1 MVDRLLRLRPYLAL
15 LQEEGDL
22 DCNLNEQ
29 QWLIITNLKF
39 MLQPFMIAQRL
50 LEGESYITVSLI
62 PYMIYKIRKGLLNA
76 IGNHQASH
84 HVITASTK
92 MLQKLNDIFGTGEE
106 GTMGEGN
113 NRQGDRRRPK
123 GILMLVLVASLLDPR
138 MKSGIGIPSLDREQI
153 WGEIQDSFVC
163 IALEDDKHGQQQ
175 PPLNEDV
182 DEEEHRQQDAVHV
195 MNEAVE
201 NMFDELND
209 LYQAEQQRR
218 NNYNHHHHLNVQQ
231 QFEAV
236 AERVIDAAIAEL
248 TLYRDEPSLPLQNA
262 DGSFSCPLKWWKNN
276 EGKYK
281 MISKL
286 ALRVLCIPATSA
298 PSERVFSVAGLTIA
312 KDRARLAPQTANELI
327 FLHDAIPALKRFEE
341 SRRDGN

>member
-1 MVDRLLRLRPYLAL
+1 M

-22 DCNLNEQ
+22 DCNLYEQ

-62 PYMIYKIRKGLLNA
+62 PYRIYKIRKGLLNA
-76 IGNHQASH
+76 IGNHQASY

-123 GILMLVLVASLLDPR
+123 GIPMLVLVASLLDPR
-138 MKSGIGIPSLDREQI
+138 MKSGIGILPLDREQT
-153 WGEIQDSFVC
+153 WGEIQDSLVR
-163 IALEDDKHGQQQ
+163 IALEDDEHSQQQ

-182 DEEEHRQQDAVHV
+182 DEEEHRQQVAVHV

-201 NMFDELND
+201 NMF
-209 LYQAEQQRR
+209 
-218 NNYNHHHHLNVQQ
+218 
-231 QFEAV
+231 EA
-236 AERVIDAAIAEL
+236 
-248 TLYRDEPSLPLQNA
+248 
-262 DGSFSCPLKWWKNN
+262 K
-276 EGKYK
+276 
-281 MISKL
+281 
-286 ALRVLCIPATSA
+286 
-298 PSERVFSVAGLTIA
+298 
-312 KDRARLAPQTANELI
+312 
-327 FLHDAIPALKRFEE
+327 
-341 SRRDGN
+341 